1 MAFDGIVV
9 AALADEFDKALT
21 GGKIAKIAQ
30 PETDELL
37 LTVKNKGETRRL
49 LISASAALPFFY
61 LTEQNKPGPVTAPAF
76 CMMLRKHIANGR
88 IVSVSQMGLERILI
102 IEIEHLNEM
111 GDLCRKKLVTE
122 IMGKHSNIIFCDEQ
136 NMILD
141 SIKHIS
147 ANISSLREVL
157 PGKTWFLPEEL
168 QKLNPLEA
176 DEPSFQKTVLKK
188 PLPLFK
194 AIYTSYAGIS
204 PLTAQELVYRSALD
218 ASLPANALSETEA
231 AHLAHQ
237 FMLMMDGIFQK
248 DFDIN
253 IVYENGAPKDFS
265 AISLTLFPKD
275 AAKSFSS
282 ISTVVEQFYAEKSLY
297 TRMKAK
303 SADLRKI
310 VHTLMERNVKKLDL
324 QEKQL
329 KDTEKRETYRI
340 YGELL
345 TAYGYNLPDGVKEA
359 TVHNYYD
366 DTQLTIPLDPD
377 LTPIEN
383 AKRYY
388 NKYAKAKRMFEATTV
403 QIAQTREEI
412 AHLDSIDMEL
422 SIAADENDLKVIKS
436 EMQQFG
442 FIKKHAQGLKKGE
455 KQPKAGKPYHYV
467 TEDDF
472 HIYVGR
478 NNYQNEELTF
488 DFADGSDFW
497 FHAKGIPGSHV
508 IVKTGG
514 RELPDRVYELA
525 GNLAAYYSKGRE
537 NDKVEVDYIQRKHVK
552 KTPGGKPGFVI
563 YHTNYSLVAKPDL
576 AGLTQVQ

>member
-30 PETDELL
+30 PEADELL
-37 LTVKNKGETRRL
+37 LTVKNRGETYRL
-49 LISASAALPFFY
+49 LISASASLPFFY
-61 LTEQNKPGPVTAPAF
+61 LTEQNKPSPVTAPTF

-88 IVSVSQMGLERILI
+88 IISVSQMGLERILI
-102 IEIEHLNEM
+102 LEIEHLNEM
-111 GDLCRKKLVTE
+111 GDLCRKKLITE
-122 IMGKHSNIIFCDEQ
+122 IMGKHSNIIFCDEN

-157 PGKTWFLPEEL
+157 PGRSWFLPAEL
-168 QKLNPLEA
+168 QKENPLQTDEA
-176 DEPSFQKTVLKK
+176 AFSETVLSK
-188 PLPLFK
+188 PQPLFK

-204 PLTAQELVYRSALD
+204 PLTAQEVIYRSGLD
-218 ASLPANALSETEA
+218 AATPANALTPVEGV
-231 AHLAHQ
+231 HLAHQ
-237 FMLMMDGIFQK
+237 FMLLMDEVRQR
-248 DFDIN
+248 DFHVN
-253 IVYENGAPKDFS
+253 IVYEQDAPKDFS
-265 AISLTLFPKD
+265 AIDLTLFSPEQ
-275 AAKSFSS
+275 ARHFSS
-282 ISTVVEQFYAEKSLY
+282 ISAVVEQFYAEKSLS

-310 VHTLMERNVKKLDL
+310 VHTLLERNVKKLDL
-324 QEKQL
+324 QERQL
-329 KDTEKRETYRI
+329 KDTEKRESYRL

-345 TAYGYNLPDGVKEA
+345 TAYGYSLPAGLKET

-366 DTQLTIPLDPD
+366 DTDITIPLDPD
-377 LTPIEN
+377 FSPIEN

-388 NKYAKAKRMFEATTV
+388 NKYAKAKRMYEATMV

-422 SIAADENDLKVIKS
+422 SLALDENDLKVIKS

-442 FIKKHAQGLKKGE
+442 FIKKHAPGGKKGE
-455 KQPKAGKPYHYV
+455 KQPKMGKPYHYV
-467 TEDDF
+467 TEEGF

-488 DFADGSDFW
+488 EFADGGDYW

-514 RELPDRVYELA
+514 KELPDHIYELA
-525 GNLAAYYSKGRE
+525 GSLAAYYSKGRD
-537 NDKVEVDYIQRKHVK
+537 NDKVEVDYIQRKFVK

-563 YHTNYSLVAKPDL
+563 YHTNYSLVAKPDISGVKL
-576 AGLTQVQ
+576 V

>member
-9 AALADEFDKALT
+9 AALADEFNQALT

-30 PETDELL
+30 PEADELL
-37 LTVKNKGETRRL
+37 LTIKNKGETKRL
-49 LISASAALPFFY
+49 LISASASLPFFY
-61 LTEQNKPGPVTAPAF
+61 LTEQNKPSPVTAPSF

-88 IVSVSQMGLERILI
+88 IVSISQMGLERILVI
-102 IEIEHLNEM
+102 TIEHLNEM
-111 GDLCRKKLVTE
+111 GDLCRKKLIAE
-122 IMGKHSNIIFCDEQ
+122 IMGKHSNIIFCDDH

-168 QKLNPLEA
+168 QKANPLEA
-176 DEPSFQKTVLKK
+176 DETSFKETVLTH
-188 PLPLFK
+188 PMPLFK

-204 PLTAQELVYRSALD
+204 PMIAQELVFRSALD
-218 ASLPANALSETEA
+218 ASVPANALSEPEA

-237 FMLMMDGIFQK
+237 FVLMMDTVAQK
-248 DFDIN
+248 NFHAN
-253 IVYENGAPKDFS
+253 IIYESGAPKDFS
-265 AISLTLFPKD
+265 ALALSLFPES
-275 AAKSFSS
+275 AAIAVPSMSAA
-282 ISTVVEQFYAEKSLY
+282 VEQFYAEKSVS

-310 VHTLMERNVKKLDL
+310 VHTLLERNIKKLDL

-345 TAYGYNLPDGVKEA
+345 TAYGYGLADGLKEVR
-359 TVHNYYD
+359 VHNYYD
-366 DTQLTIPLDPD
+366 DAEITIPLDPD

-403 QIAQTREEI
+403 QIAQTKEEI
-412 AHLDSIDMEL
+412 AHLESIDMEL
-422 SIAADENDLKVIKS
+422 SLAADENDLKIIKS

-442 FIKKHAQGLKKGE
+442 FIRKHTPESRKGE
-455 KQPKAGKPYHYV
+455 KLPKAGKPYHYV
-467 TEDDF
+467 TEDGF

-488 DFADGSDFW
+488 HFADGGDFW

-508 IVKTGG
+508 IVKTEG
-514 RELPDRVYELA
+514 RTLPDRVYELA
-525 GNLAAYYSKGRE
+525 GNLAAYYSSGRGS
-537 NDKVEVDYIQRKHVK
+537 DKVEIDYIQRKHVK

-563 YHTNYSLVAKPDL
+563 YHTNYSLIAKPDL
-576 AGLTQVQ
+576 SGLTQL

>member
-9 AALADEFDKALT
+9 AALTDEFDQTLT

-30 PETDELL
+30 PESDELL
-37 LTVKNKGETRRL
+37 LTIKNKGETRRL
-49 LISASAALPFFY
+49 LISASASLPFFY
-61 LTEQNKPGPVTAPAF
+61 LTEQNKPSPVTAPAF

-88 IVSVSQMGLERILI
+88 ITSISQMGLERILI

-111 GDLCRKKLVTE
+111 GDLCRKKLIVE
-122 IMGKHSNIIFCDEQ
+122 IMGKHSNIIFCDDQ

-157 PGKTWFLPEEL
+157 PGRTWFLPEEL
-168 QKLNPLEA
+168 QKNNPLEA
-176 DEPSFQKTVLKK
+176 DEASFKAAVLAK
-188 PLPLFK
+188 PMPLFK

-204 PLTAQELVYRSALD
+204 PLAAQEIVYRSALD
-218 ASLPANALSETEA
+218 GSFAANALSETEA
-231 AHLAHQ
+231 DHLAHQ
-237 FMLMMDGIFQK
+237 FVLMMETVRQK
-248 DFDIN
+248 AFDVN
-253 IVYENGAPKDFS
+253 IVYENNAPKDFS
-265 AISLTLFPKD
+265 AISLSLFPEG

-282 ISTVVEQFYAEKSLY
+282 VSAVVEQFYAEKSLN

-310 VHTLMERNVKKLDL
+310 VHTLLERNVKKLDL

-329 KDTEKRETYRI
+329 KDTEKRDVYKL

-345 TAYGYNLPDGVKEA
+345 TAYGYGLPEDSKEA
-359 TVHNYYD
+359 TVHNYYN
-366 DTQLTIPLDPD
+366 DTEITIPLDPD
-377 LTPIEN
+377 FTPIEN

-388 NKYAKAKRMFEATTV
+388 NKYAKAKRMFEATTT

-422 SIAADENDLKVIKS
+422 SLAMDENDLKIIKS

-442 FIKKHAQGLKKGE
+442 FIKKHTQGLKKGE

-467 TEDDF
+467 TEDGF

-488 DFADGSDFW
+488 DFADGGDFW

-514 RELPDRVYELA
+514 QELPDHVYELA
-525 GNLAAYYSKGRE
+525 GNLAAYYSKGRD
-537 NDKVEVDYIQRKHVK
+537 NDKVEIDYIQRKHVK

-576 AGLTQVQ
+576 TGLTQV

>member
-9 AALADEFDKALT
+9 AALADEFNKTLT

-37 LTVKNKGETRRL
+37 LTIKNKGETKRL
-49 LISASAALPFFY
+49 LISANASLPFFY
-61 LTEQNKPGPVTAPAF
+61 LTEQNKPSPATAPAF

-88 IVSVSQMGLERILI
+88 ILSISQMGLERILI

-111 GDLCRKKLVTE
+111 GDLCRKKLIAE

-141 SIKHIS
+141 SIKHIF
-147 ANISSLREVL
+147 ANVSSLREVL
-157 PGKTWFLPEEL
+157 PGRTWFFPQEL
-168 QKLNPLEA
+168 QKANPLETEEA
-176 DEPSFQKTVLKK
+176 SFMETVLTK
-188 PLPLFK
+188 PMPLFK
-194 AIYTSYAGIS
+194 AIYTTYAGLS
-204 PLTAQELVYRSALD
+204 PLAAQELIYRSGLD
-218 ASLPANALSETEA
+218 ASFPANALSETEA
-231 AHLAHQ
+231 RHLAHQ
-237 FMLMMDGIFQK
+237 FVLMMEPILQKNFQP
-248 DFDIN
+248 N
-253 IVYENGAPKDFS
+253 IIYENGIPKDFAAVALSIFPRENAAFDDSMS
-265 AISLTLFPKD
+265 AI
-275 AAKSFSS
+275 
-282 ISTVVEQFYAEKSLY
+282 VEKFYAEKSVS

-310 VHTLMERNVKKLDL
+310 IHTLLERNVKKLDL

-329 KDTEKRETYRI
+329 KDTEKRETYRL

-345 TAYGYNLPDGVKEA
+345 TAYGYSLPEGMKEV
-359 TVHNYYD
+359 TVRSYYD
-366 DTQLTIPLDPD
+366 DTEITIPLETDFS
-377 LTPIEN
+377 PIEN

-388 NKYAKAKRMFEATTV
+388 NKYGKAKRMYEATTL

-412 AHLDSIDMEL
+412 AHLESIDMEL

-442 FIKKHAQGLKKGE
+442 FIKKHTQVLRKGE
-455 KQPKAGKPYHYV
+455 KQPKPGKPYHYV

-472 HIYVGR
+472 HLYVGR

-488 DFADGSDFW
+488 HFADGGDYW

-508 IVKTGG
+508 ILKADG
-514 RELPDRVYELA
+514 RDIPDHVYELA
-525 GNLAAYYSKGRE
+525 GNLAAYYSKGRDS
-537 NDKVEVDYIQRKHVK
+537 DKVEVDYIQRKHVK

-563 YHTNYSLVAKPDL
+563 YHTNYSLIAKPDL
-576 AGLTQVQ
+576 TGLKRV